1 MCVCLGGVRL
11 TDCSDDSP
19 SKEESRAQIPQAA
32 VVDQCS
38 CRVYTRA
45 NGRHDLLEGERET
58 YLGFCYC
65 WGKSSL
71 NSSVSQFVLTTSITF
86 RVFPGFA
93 VYLSVSLSFVC
104 LVLYLFM
111 CIPR

>member
-1 MCVCLGGVRL
+1 MCL
-11 TDCSDDSP
+11 TDCGDDSP

-45 NGRHDLLEGERET
+45 DGRHDLLEGERET

-71 NSSVSQFVLTTSITF
+71 NSSLVLQFVLTISITF
-86 RVFPGFA
+86 RVSPGFA
-93 VYLSVSLSFVC
+93 VHLSVSLSFVC

-111 CIPR
+111 FIPK